1 MFSDWSA
8 AAASNIAKENFERHL
23 AAVASAAAAAAAA
36 AAAQAAGSTNS
47 GQARSSSSSFLIE
60 DILFPRQK
68 SQQLLEDNNASKA
81 TLSSNNGGKF
91 CYIFLMIR
99 DFRHFFVTSSLK
111 SYHFVSI
118 RITYVAPLDNFLKCL
133 EHITLLTLLRIL
145 FLGRIGSISY
155 VLPIR
160 QNIDILNRDI
170 RVNTS

>member
-118 RITYVAPLDNFLKCL
+118 RITYVAPLDNFLKYL
-133 EHITLLTLLRIL
+133 EL
-145 FLGRIGSISY
+145 
-155 VLPIR
+155 IR
-160 QNIDILNRDI
+160 QQLELILYVGELKSQIFEIER
-170 RVNTS
+170 TSSELL

>member
-91 CYIFLMIR
+91 CYIFLMIP
-99 DFRHFFVTSSLK
+99 DFRHFFITSSLK

-118 RITYVAPLDNFLKCL
+118 RITYVAPLHKFMKGL
-133 EHITLLTLLRIL
+133 EHIKHQLELILYKSGLKSQILKLTFLANGLDLL
-145 FLGRIGSISY
+145 FF
-155 VLPIR
+155 
-160 QNIDILNRDI
+160 
-170 RVNTS
+170 

>member
-1 MFSDWSA
+1 MLSDWSA
-8 AAASNIAKENFERHL
+8 VAASNIAKENFERHL

-99 DFRHFFVTSSLK
+99 DLKHFFVTSSLK

-133 EHITLLTLLRIL
+133 EHIRLIL
-145 FLGRIGSISY
+145 Y
-155 VLPIR
+155 VLKSTKIS
-160 QNIDILNRDI
+160 DF
-170 RVNTS
+170 

>member
-36 AAAQAAGSTNS
+36 ASAQAAGSTNS

-99 DFRHFFVTSSLK
+99 DFRHFLVTSLLK

-133 EHITLLTLLRIL
+133 EHIRHQLELIL
-145 FLGRIGSISY
+145 Y
-155 VLPIR
+155 IR
-160 QNIDILNRDI
+160 QGLLSNL
-170 RVNTS
+170 VVLA

>member
-36 AAAQAAGSTNS
+36 ASAQAAGSTNS

-133 EHITLLTLLRIL
+133 EHIRHQLELILYISGLKSQILKLPFLANGLDLL
-145 FLGRIGSISY
+145 FF
-155 VLPIR
+155 
-160 QNIDILNRDI
+160 
-170 RVNTS
+170 

>member
-1 MFSDWSA
+1 M
-8 AAASNIAKENFERHL
+8 
-23 AAVASAAAAAAAA
+23 ASAAAAAAAA

-99 DFRHFFVTSSLK
+99 DFWHFFITSSLK

-118 RITYVAPLDNFLKCL
+118 RITYVAPLDIILKCL
-133 EHITLLTLLRIL
+133 EHIRLIL
-145 FLGRIGSISY
+145 Y
-155 VLPIR
+155 VLKSTKISDFWNGTSR
-160 QNIDILNRDI
+160 F
-170 RVNTS
+170 RVANSAFLADFFVLGSTNSEGARLISK

>member
-133 EHITLLTLLRIL
+133 ELIRHQLELILYICTVFPHIVSSLE
-145 FLGRIGSISY
+145 
-155 VLPIR
+155 
-160 QNIDILNRDI
+160 
-170 RVNTS
+170 

>member
-36 AAAQAAGSTNS
+36 ASAHAAGSTNS

-118 RITYVAPLDNFLKCL
+118 RITYVAPLDNFWSVLNTLICL
-133 EHITLLTLLRIL
+133 M
-145 FLGRIGSISY
+145 Y
-155 VLPIR
+155 VYCICLY
-160 QNIDILNRDI
+160 NRLI
-170 RVNTS
+170 EGFKQQF

>member
-36 AAAQAAGSTNS
+36 ASAQAAGSTNS

-133 EHITLLTLLRIL
+133 EHINMFNVFACTTD
-145 FLGRIGSISY
+145 Y
-155 VLPIR
+155 VIEGFK
-160 QNIDILNRDI
+160 QQF
-170 RVNTS
+170 

>member
-8 AAASNIAKENFERHL
+8 ATASNIAKENFERHL

-99 DFRHFFVTSSLK
+99 DFKTFFRNIFTKKLSFCINRNYKCCTVRQ
-111 SYHFVSI
+111 FFEVS
-118 RITYVAPLDNFLKCL
+118 
-133 EHITLLTLLRIL
+133 
-145 FLGRIGSISY
+145 
-155 VLPIR
+155 
-160 QNIDILNRDI
+160 
-170 RVNTS
+170 